1 MLKKK
6 FVFYIIIV
14 TIFLFKLDLI
24 IAEEDSDTTTNSKVL
39 DMISEI
45 FQKKEQYED
54 LVGEAQEECTSYG
67 SINIDCPGITVQGYG
82 TYPLEEYVAGVL
94 GPEFGIVTDNDE
106 ATKTFGMVIRTFA
119 IRNTSN
125 CKTTIGATTAAQ
137 VFNSSFIESY
147 REKAALSS
155 GLVVTNNEGL
165 FPVTYALSRPS
176 DCEEGASS
184 ATCTIKRC
192 YVWNDSQNLS
202 GCTAGYSTSVI
213 PTNIL
218 NWNGHTHFGGLE
230 AYITQY
236 YANENGYDA
245 TQLIKHFYGDT
256 AAISSLNGSSSS
268 SGSNSCSLGGEGYAE
283 VDGVTYPIKNYNLE
297 GTSDGL
303 GPEFDVNVG
312 NVSQCPWYVKYRA
325 IEIVMS
331 STLDDDLKDKSKAV
345 LLAANGNGNQ
355 WYGGTNNT
363 LSYFKHSSDITK
375 PKPGA
380 IVSWER
386 NSHSYGHVAIVE
398 EVYSDG
404 SVLISEGWNRFGAD
418 AGNSVNS
425 IKIITRK
432 MTQEELR
439 TYNGTGSFIGY
450 TYLFSY
456 KN

>member
-1 MLKKK
+1 MFKKN
-6 FVFYIIIV
+6 FVFYTIIV
-14 TIFLFKLDLI
+14 AIFLFKLDLV
-24 IAEEDSDTTTNSKVL
+24 IAEEESDSTTNPKVL

-45 FQKKEQYED
+45 YQKKEQYED

-94 GPEFGIVTDNDE
+94 GPEFGSVTDNEE
-106 ATKTFGMVIRTFA
+106 ATKTFGMAIRTFA

-125 CKTTIGATTAAQ
+125 CKTTIGATDAAQ

-147 REKAALSS
+147 REKAGLSS
-155 GLVVTNNEGL
+155 GLVITNSEGL
-165 FPVTYALSRPS
+165 YPVSYALSRPS

-184 ATCTIKRC
+184 ETCTIKRC
-192 YVWNDSQNLS
+192 YVWNQNQNLS

-218 NWNGHTHFGGLE
+218 NWNGYTHFGGLE

-245 TQLIKHFYGDT
+245 QQLIKHFYGDT
-256 AAISSLNGSSSS
+256 ASISSLNGSSSSS

-283 VDGVTYPIKNYNLE
+283 VDGITFPLKNYNLE
-297 GTSDGL
+297 GTSNGL

-312 NVSQCPWYVKYRA
+312 NVSQCPWYAKYRA

-331 STLDDDLKDKSKAV
+331 STLDDDLKEKAKAV
-345 LLAANGNGNQ
+345 LLATNGNGNE
-355 WYGGTNNT
+355 WYGGTNST
-363 LSYFKHSSDITK
+363 LKYFKYSSDITQ
-375 PKPGA
+375 PKPGS
-380 IVSWER
+380 IVAWSKGD
-386 NSHSYGHVAIVE
+386 YGHVGIIE
-398 EVYSDG
+398 DVYPDG
-404 SVLISEGWNRFGAD
+404 SVLLSDGWNRLCAEC
-418 AGNSVNS
+418 ANSVNS
-425 IKIITRK
+425 IKIFTRK
-432 MTQEELR
+432 MTQEQLK
-439 TYNGTGSFIGY
+439 TYNGSYSFIGY

-456 KN
+456 KK